1 MLLETLT
8 VVAAVAGAVSLVIW
22 TVLVF
27 ARGGFWR
34 VRPTLPAMRRDSG
47 AWPSVAAIVPARNE
61 AEMLPGTLPSLLAQ
75 DYSGPFHVFLVD
87 DRSEDGTSSVALNA
101 ARESGLVNRLTVVA
115 GEDAPGGWAGKVWAL
130 AQGVEAAGDSHEYL
144 WFTDSDVAHSPDAL
158 ARLVSHAEQERLDL
172 VSVMVKLSAGSWS
185 ERLLIPAFVYFFSK
199 LYPFRCASSPDR
211 REAAAAGGCVLV
223 RRNSLEEAGGLDEIA
238 GELIDDCALAAL
250 IKRRAGGRIWLG
262 HDRGMRSIRGYG
274 GIGGVWSMVARTAFT
289 QLGYSIRLLALTV
302 AGMLLTYAAPVFATV
317 VGAAG
322 LAYIVSSATAL
333 IAASTGL
340 AAWLLMS
347 ASFVPMLRWYRVPI
361 AMSALLPLAGL
372 LYTAMTVDSAVRRWR
387 GAGASW
393 KGRTYG

>member
-34 VRPTLPAMRRDSG
+34 VRPTLPPMRRDFG

-61 AEMLPGTLPSLLAQ
+61 AEMLPGTLPALLAQ
-75 DYSGPFHVFLVD
+75 DYSGPFHVYLVD
-87 DRSEDGTSSVALNA
+87 DRSEDRTSSAALNA
-101 ARESGLVNRLTVVA
+101 ARESGHVNRLTVVS
-115 GEDAPGGWAGKVWAL
+115 GEDAPGEWAGKVWAL
-130 AQGVEAAGDSHEYL
+130 SQGVEAAGDGHEYL
-144 WFTDSDVAHSPDAL
+144 WLTDSDVAHPPDAL
-158 ARLVSHAEQERLDL
+158 GRLVSHAEQECLDL
-172 VSVMVKLSAGSWS
+172 VSVMVKLSARTWS
-185 ERLLIPAFVYFFSK
+185 EKLLIPAFVYFFSK
-199 LYPFRCASSPDR
+199 LYPFQWASSPDR

-223 RRNSLEEAGGLDEIA
+223 RRNSLEESGGLDEIA

-317 VGAAG
+317 VGTVG
-322 LAYIVSSATAL
+322 LALTDTSAPAL
-333 IAASTGL
+333 LAASTGL

-361 AMSALLPLAGL
+361 GMSVLLPLAGL
-372 LYTAMTVDSAVRRWR
+372 LYTAMTVDSALRRWR